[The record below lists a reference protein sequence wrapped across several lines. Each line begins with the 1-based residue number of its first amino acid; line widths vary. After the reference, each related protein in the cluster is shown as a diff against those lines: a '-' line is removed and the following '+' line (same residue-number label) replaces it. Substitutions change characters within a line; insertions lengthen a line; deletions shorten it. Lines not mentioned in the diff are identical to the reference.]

1 MARIPAY
8 PYRVIVTRTNG
19 GAQQHIETHNYANLP
34 GAWAFRDIALRKQN
48 TKRVET
54 VMVIDES
61 TPSQR
66 D

>member
-19 GAQQHIETHNYANLP
+19 GGLQHIEQHNYANLP
-34 GAWAFRDIALRKQN
+34 GAWAYRDTALRKQN
-48 TKRVET
+48 TRKVEI
-54 VMVIDES
+54 VLVIDEAS
-61 TPSQR
+61 PGHA